1 MQLPL
6 EINKLEIPAY
16 DYDSVYKAIGKI
28 IESAQM
34 WEEEYR
40 NCVKM
45 HKIEMN
51 NLERKTLVKINQ
63 KMKRKKIITQEEYDI
78 LSKIIEERNKINHE
92 FFIVT
97 MKEYE
102 GEDKWEYI
110 KNYLNVVWSIIFE
123 ARDIVN
129 NITNKNNPKH
139 IHVQTFIDDEK

>member
-1 MQLPL
+1 MQPPL
-6 EINKLEIPAY
+6 KINELDIPAY
-16 DYDSVYKAIGKI
+16 DYDAVYKAIGKI
-28 IESAQM
+28 IENAQK

-63 KMKRKKIITQEEYDI
+63 KLKKKKIITQEEYEI

-102 GEDKWEYI
+102 GEEKWEYI
-110 KNYLNVVWSIIFE
+110 KNYLNVVWTIIFE
-123 ARDIVN
+123 AIDIVK
-129 NITNKNNPKH
+129 NIANKNNPNY
-139 IHVQTFIDDEK
+139 IRAQTFIDKEK

>member
-16 DYDSVYKAIGKI
+16 DYDAVYKAIGKI
-28 IESAQM
+28 IESAQE

-45 HKIEMN
+45 HNITMN

-63 KMKRKKIITQEEYDI
+63 KLKKKKIITQEEYVT
-78 LSKIIEERNKINHE
+78 LSKIIEERNKINHD

-97 MKEYE
+97 MKNYE
-102 GEDKWEYI
+102 GNDKWEYI

-123 ARDIVN
+123 ARDIVE
-129 NITNKNNPKH
+129 NIANKNNPNH
-139 IHVQTFIDDEK
+139 IHVQTMIDAK